1 LQAVSHKTTNSELQS
16 PAFTSA
22 NPDNQQQQQD
32 QQHRQHLEH
41 QLLSAQQELLTCRS
55 QLSAANVACDLATMS
70 SSQLS
75 ADAVTKIDAQ
85 SAIITRLELE
95 IDRLKSKHAEAETSC
110 QAATAALAAK
120 DSEINQLRGMMAA
133 AQASSVDNARDLNR
147 LREENVSANSQLQQ
161 LAMQLAEQA
170 SKATRLQPAS
180 RVEEEADVGNSD
192 SGSYKER
199 YVEAIN
205 MNKTLSEAMLRLETA
220 ALEHSAKE
228 LQREQDNAGYQARNA
243 ELEKQL
249 QESCATVAHLQS
261 IAREEQTLIQS
272 RQVEVSELQER
283 LAQLLQENTM
293 LKESLESMTEQ
304 HRAGVQNEE
313 YLSRELKSVSEEV
326 FLLKENSKQEC
337 EKHAKEVSDMVARCD
352 ALGVQVKALK
362 SENEL
367 IVLNQKQHNHASEH
381 QSSVD
386 GKEFAAAKRQLENYA
401 LSESKLLLEL
411 NRRLSLAKRCLDLSQ
426 TGLAQLSQCSE
437 IALTP
442 TASVEEQPGAAVL
455 PSAALSVLGKFL
467 DILVLRMMDLKKISD
482 SLSVAFPAIKSDSER
497 LMSKIADL
505 ERMRAEW
512 SEGQGDLA
520 HTKAALAKQIKQQ
533 QSQHQADAAVLSI
546 LQSCGGVVQGEQLQQ
561 AAARVAEELKTARMT
576 VSELAR
582 QVEVERSSSSSR
594 NRVADSHG
602 SELRAALVAS
612 EQRHGVELS
621 AVKAQLRKSELQCQQ
636 AAHEMI
642 ALTKLNSELSEQ
654 VNVFESVLAEK
665 DAEVAEVSKQLQLAR
680 ALVTSLNEQSEV
692 AVNLEL
698 VRRLFYLQAAFTT
711 TDLCI

>member
-1 LQAVSHKTTNSELQS
+1 MNSEAQS
-16 PAFTSA
+16 PASTST
-22 NPDNQQQQQD
+22 NRDNQQQQQD
-32 QQHRQHLEH
+32 QQHREHLEH
-41 QLLSAQQELLTCRS
+41 QLLSVQQELLTCRS
-55 QLSAANVACDLATMS
+55 QLSAANAKCDLATGS

-75 ADAVTKIDAQ
+75 ADAVTKIEAQ

-95 IDRLKSKHAEAETSC
+95 IGCLKSKHAEAETSC

-120 DSEINQLRGMMAA
+120 DLEIIQLRGVMLA
-133 AQASSVDNARDLNR
+133 AQASSIDNARDLNQ
-147 LREENVSANSQLQQ
+147 LREENVAANSQLQQ
-161 LAMQLAEQA
+161 LAAQLAEKA
-170 SKATRLQPAS
+170 SKTIQVQSVS
-180 RVEEEADVGNSD
+180 RDEEAVDVGNSD
-192 SGSYKER
+192 TESYKER

-205 MNKTLSEAMLRLETA
+205 MNRTLSEAILRLEA
-220 ALEHSAKE
+220 AAAEHSAKE
-228 LQREQDNAGYQARNA
+228 LQREQEHAGFRLRNA

-249 QESCATVAHLQS
+249 EESSASLVLLQS
-261 IAREEQTLIQS
+261 TAREEQTCVQS

-283 LAQLLQENTM
+283 LEQLQQENAM
-293 LKESLESMTEQ
+293 LKDSLESLTEK
-304 HRAGVQNEE
+304 HRAGIQNEE
-313 YLSRELKSVSEEV
+313 ILTQELKSVTDEV
-326 FLLKENSKQEC
+326 LRLKENSKQEC
-337 EKHAKEVSDMVARCD
+337 EKHAKEVAEMLARCD
-352 ALGVQVKALK
+352 ALGVQVKSLK

-367 IVLNQKQHNHASEH
+367 IILNQKQHNHASDQ

-386 GKEFAAAKRQLENYA
+386 VKEFAAAKRQLENYA

-426 TGLAQLSQCSE
+426 TALVQLSQCSE

-442 TASVEEQPGAAVL
+442 TAAVEEQPGAAVL
-455 PSAALSVLGKFL
+455 PSAALSILGKFL

-482 SLSVAFPAIKSDSER
+482 SLSVAFPAIKTDSER

-520 HTKAALAKQIKQQ
+520 HTKAALAKHIKQQ
-533 QSQHQADAAVLSI
+533 QSQNQADAAVLSI

-612 EQRHGVELS
+612 EQKHAVELS

-636 AAHEMI
+636 AAHEML

-665 DAEVAEVSKQLQLAR
+665 DAEVVEVSQQLQLAR

-698 VRRLFYLQAAFTT
+698 VCRCSCL
-711 TDLCI
+711 